1 MRELKPLIVVI
12 IVVGIIYWGVE
23 PLAHSIMH
31 PKTPEPQWG
40 YNDKVVTGDAQA
52 GEAQVVANC
61 AACHS
66 IESQGINA
74 PMSPTDSAN
83 AYGVV
88 PPDLSNAGKIYNE
101 SFLYEFIKDPV
112 KATHLEHKFGP
123 DSGKAYPMPGYEF
136 LGDQVIMDMV
146 AYLKS
151 IAPET
156 VSPKEVTEAAC
167 QRCHSIKYGG
177 IEMETPKDIVTN
189 YMGSTPPDLSMM
201 IKSRGHH
208 YLETFINDPQVT
220 LEGTAMPRVGLT
232 KEATAE
238 VVEYLESVGDAKK
251 DERESMGPKFL
262 IYFAI
267 LAILAYLW
275 KAKIWRELH

>member
-1 MRELKPLIVVI
+1 MREIKPLILVI

-31 PKTPEPQWG
+31 PKTPEPKWG
-40 YNDKVVTGDAQA
+40 YGDHAITGDAQA
-52 GEAQVVANC
+52 GEMQVIANC
-61 AACHS
+61 TACHS
-66 IESQGINA
+66 IDSKGIPA
-74 PMSPTDSAN
+74 PMSPTDSAT

-88 PPDLSNAGKIYNE
+88 PPDLSLAGKIFSE
-101 SFLYEFIKDPV
+101 SFLYDFIKDPV

-123 DSGKAYPMPGYEF
+123 DTGKAYPMPGYEF

-151 IAPET
+151 IAPAT

-177 IEMETPKDIVTN
+177 IEMKTPKDIITN

-201 IKSRGHH
+201 IKSKGAH
-208 YLETFINDPQVT
+208 YLESFINDPQV
-220 LEGTAMPRVGLT
+220 LLDGTAMPRVGLT
-232 KEATAE
+232 KEATEE

-251 DERESMGPKFL
+251 AERESMGPKFL

-267 LAILAYLW
+267 LAVLAYLW
-275 KAKIWRELH
+275 KARIWKELH